1 MVSRSWFR
9 TQTGSGT
16 LLFLTESSF
25 WFFVSNV
32 FIYFTSVNIH
42 ARVVQSNNQIET
54 KVKYMEVIK
63 VELIG

>member
-1 MVSRSWFR
+1 MEHYYS
-9 TQTGSGT
+9 
-16 LLFLTESSF
+16 LITESSF

-54 KVKYMEVIK
+54 ELKYMEVIK